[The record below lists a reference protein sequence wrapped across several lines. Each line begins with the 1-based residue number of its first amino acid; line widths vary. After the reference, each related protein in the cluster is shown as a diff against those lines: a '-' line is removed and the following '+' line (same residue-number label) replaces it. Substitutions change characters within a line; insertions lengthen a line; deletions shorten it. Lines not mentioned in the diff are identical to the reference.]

1 MISHRA
7 LIHSPPPSQV
17 SSKYAF
23 LHFLIKIAFPSF
35 SANPHW
41 CCFLSI
47 FYKPVRESNKIWI
60 QIKSKG
66 SFFTTQLFQST
77 RSSNTGRHDIYMIF
91 IWNFTQPDFQG
102 KNITHWIGLH
112 CNLFSITGC
121 YRLLQNITEYYRIL
135 QSIAEYCRVL
145 QSITEYYRV
154 LQNIAEYCRVLQSI
168 TENYRAL

>member
-1 MISHRA
+1 MLFLLSVLIRTDVVSCQSFIS
-7 LIHSPPPSQV
+7 QCV
-17 SSKYAF
+17 SLTKF
-23 LHFLIKIAFPSF
+23 G
-35 SANPHW
+35 
-41 CCFLSI
+41 
-47 FYKPVRESNKIWI
+47 YKSN
-60 QIKSKG
+60 QRG
-66 SFFTTQLFQST
+66 VFFTTQLFQST

-91 IWNFTQPDFQG
+91 IWNFTQPDIQG
-102 KNITHWIGLH
+102 KNITHWIRLH
-112 CNLFSITGC
+112 CNLFCITGC